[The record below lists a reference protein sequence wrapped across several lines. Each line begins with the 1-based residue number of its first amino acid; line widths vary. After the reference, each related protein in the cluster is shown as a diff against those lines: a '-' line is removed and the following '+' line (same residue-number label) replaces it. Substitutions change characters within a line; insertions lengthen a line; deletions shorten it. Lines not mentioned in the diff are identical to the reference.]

1 MNKIPDL
8 GQGGHKSVPPR
19 PRRMKYAKEACS
31 ECKRRK
37 IKCSGERP
45 CRGCASSASRVCAYN
60 RPQRDNRRI
69 QHIAT
74 RHSARRSLE
83 GINHA
88 ASADHYSGLGRPFT
102 WQMDIDR
109 LAVPDRQLFI
119 GHEDAYQSFLPT
131 KQNGIGQDAQFS
143 RLKSVLSGLKAE
155 PNLGL
160 LLKYCFDELEFFY
173 PCVNRQ
179 DFYNRLFQMLPSAS
193 SDNDEEISH
202 KVRPAEYRAL
212 AALVCRMLSIAA
224 FLGAGAGPQERLQ
237 GDDHYVKASLSWHVE
252 SQKLLADSSANDEV
266 SFDAIRAYLLEVIYM
281 TMVQRPRG
289 ASQAIAIAIDLSFS
303 IRLHDEQTWTADT
316 PTETEHFRQLWWTVF
331 HLDRR
336 VAFMIGRP
344 YIAVDL
350 SIKRL
355 AYVLDEVNAARH
367 SSIETPLGG
376 GSLYGDYRTD
386 DIWSGYWELERGLL
400 QGQ

>member
-1 MNKIPDL
+1 
-8 GQGGHKSVPPR
+8 
-19 PRRMKYAKEACS
+19 
-31 ECKRRK
+31 
-37 IKCSGERP
+37 
-45 CRGCASSASRVCAYN
+45 
-60 RPQRDNRRI
+60 
-69 QHIAT
+69 
-74 RHSARRSLE
+74 
-83 GINHA
+83 
-88 ASADHYSGLGRPFT
+88 
-102 WQMDIDR
+102 MDIDR

-155 PNLGL
+155 SNLGF

-202 KVRPAEYRAL
+202 KVRQAEYRAL

-252 SQKLLADSSANDEV
+252 SHKLLADSSANDEV

-289 ASQAIAIAIDLSFS
+289 ASKAIAIAIDLSFS

-344 YIAVDL
+344 YIIRDADFAVGELTTVSRDIYLTARTSTSSFPPCIGNVAPEDL
-350 SIKRL
+350 PVTLTEDWFDYFLFSVKWSKIATRAWDKFFSVRSSKSFDADNIELIDALLLKLKSDLPCSLTWDAKRL
-355 AYVLDEVNAARH
+355 PMHIYAGDSDRAFRLQLIIFEVCYT
-367 SSIETPLGG
+367 SST
-376 GSLYGDYRTD
+376 R
-386 DIWSGYWELERGLL
+386 
-400 QGQ
+400 